1 MPINIGVADP
11 GRLLRD
17 KTCVAGKVLPGGLP
31 VERVSVQETD
41 CRNPA
46 PLIRDK
52 PANQW
57 KEIG

>member
-1 MPINIGVADP
+1 MAINIGVAAP
-11 GRLLRD
+11 GRRLKD
-17 KTCVAGKVLPGGLP
+17 KTCVAGKVCPGGLP

-41 CRNPA
+41 CRNPG

-57 KEIG
+57 KETG